1 VSFNDGSF
9 YNRRMNRL
17 PDLRLWRSRLV
28 FWSGALAVGGAAVLF
43 TELTDWAITR
53 HALMTARWPWANFL
67 VTPLGLA
74 CVTWMTQRWFSG
86 AQGSGIPQ
94 AIAALNMSDES
105 LRGRLLSLRVAV
117 AKVGMTT
124 LALLSGA
131 SVGREGPTVHVGAS
145 IMLALDR
152 FTDVPHK
159 IMQRNLILAGSAAGV
174 AAAFNTPIAG
184 IVFAIEEMARTF
196 EEKTTGTL
204 LTTVVIAGV
213 VSTALLGNYVYFGRA
228 AAHLPNPSDW
238 YAVPICGMTGGLL
251 GGAFSALLI
260 RLSSRLVPLMKEHP
274 FRTALLLGLLI
285 ACIGWLSQGATYG
298 TGYAQARALLMDGH
312 IPNVWFPFYKLAAT
326 LTSYL
331 TGVPGG
337 IFSPSLSTGA
347 GLGADLAPLF
357 PNVQP
362 SAVIIL
368 GMVAYFTGVTQ
379 APMTGAVI
387 VMEMVDDHAL
397 ILPILGTAFFAALA
411 SRLVCKQP
419 IYLALSRGFLP
430 PSPAPASGEKPTP

>member
-1 VSFNDGSF
+1 
-9 YNRRMNRL
+9 MNRL
-17 PDLRLWRSRLV
+17 PDLHLWRSRLI
-28 FWSGALAVGGAAVLF
+28 FWGGAIAVGGMAVLF
-43 TELTDWAITR
+43 TELTDWAIAE
-53 HALMTARWPWANFL
+53 HSSLMKRWPWAAL
-67 VTPLGLA
+67 VLTPLGLA
-74 CVTWMTQRWFSG
+74 SIAWLTQRWFPD
-86 AQGSGIPQ
+86 AKGSGIPQ
-94 AIAALNMSDES
+94 AMAALNMSDER
-105 LRGRLLSLRVAV
+105 LRARLLGLRVAV
-117 AKVGMTT
+117 AKIGMTT
-124 LALLSGA
+124 LALICGA

-152 FTDVPHK
+152 FMPTPHK
-159 IMQRNLILAGSAAGV
+159 IMQRSLILAGSAAGV

-184 IVFAIEEMARTF
+184 IVFAIEEMSRSF

-213 VSTALLGNYVYFGRA
+213 VSTALLGNYVYFGKA
-228 AAHLPNPSDW
+228 AAHLPDANDW
-238 YAVPICGMTGGLL
+238 IAVPVCGLIGGIL

-260 RLSSRLVPLMKEHP
+260 GLSRRIAPVIRARP
-274 FRTALLLGLLI
+274 FRAAFLLGLLV
-285 ACIGWLSQGATYG
+285 AAIGMLSNGTTFG
-298 TGYAQARALLMDGH
+298 TGYAEAHAVLMNEHTPD
-312 IPNVWFPFYKLAAT
+312 VWYPFYKLVAT
-326 LTSYL
+326 LASYL

-357 PNVQP
+357 PHVQP
-362 SAVIIL
+362 AAVIIL

-419 IYLALSRGFLP
+419 IYSVLSRGFLP
-430 PSPAPASGEKPTP
+430 PKPTAEVLADPQRTPPP